1 MPGPPLS
8 PRRSRWQ
15 FGLKGLLLV
24 MLVVAVGAASTSY
37 LISPEGNAAPRRL
50 IGMLMLLT
58 APLLLM
64 TLLSLLRFLGQ
75 HDR

>member
-1 MPGPPLS
+1 
-8 PRRSRWQ
+8 
-15 FGLKGLLLV
+15 

-50 IGMLMLLT
+50 IGMLMLLA

-64 TLLSLLRFLGQ
+64 TLLSLLRFLGR